1 MRSNKGKR
9 ATALAV
15 AFATLGISGQAAAA
29 DWVMLQA
36 MEPPTTT
43 HKFFGIGQL
52 SYTNYYGCD
61 KLQGL
66 VNPGTGSAT
75 TAHGLLN
82 GAYNA
87 MCRVGPEFRDQ
98 KADFNLDN
106 LAVGLRGNLIPGKI
120 NYFLMV
126 NFGQNAANYE
136 PLDTSR
142 DHLVSLTDA
151 TLTFS
156 YIPGVRVRA
165 GLMRKPGPEELY
177 QAVGATP
184 YIWASDF
191 IARVQ
196 TEKFVHTNSKG
207 TAFIPGQ
214 GYSNATASYSGWDA
228 DAGRDWGIQLFDAF
242 KFGKW
247 THTYALM
254 VGNGSGIHSV
264 NDYNSEKDLNLY
276 FSTEYDL
283 PGGMGPAKHGVK
295 GYAYHQRGTRNFEI
309 NAAGDHSRDF
319 DFTRHGFGVKALG
332 EIFGEG
338 RGRHRL
344 GLDLMYANGMIFYT
358 PTGNVVDEAFGG
370 QIQIGAEK
378 GNKARGITFDY
389 GWYLNEKWD
398 FGIRYA
404 RHDVLYKTIGTALWN
419 DADERIIKQLTFA
432 VNYNFS
438 PATRLTFNIEPRDAK
453 APNPVTVGPSAA
465 FRARATNNANI
476 VTDAVGARF
485 GLQVTHQF

>member
-1 MRSNKGKR
+1 MENKMGKQVVGM
-9 ATALAV
+9 AVALA
-15 AFATLGISGQAAAA
+15 ALGLSGRALPA

-43 HKFFGIGQL
+43 HKVFGIGQI
-52 SYTNYYGCD
+52 SYTNFHGCD
-61 KLQGL
+61 RMQGL
-66 VNPGTGSAT
+66 VNPNNGSAT
-75 TAHGLLN
+75 TAHGQLN

-87 MCRVGPEFRDQ
+87 LCRVGPEFRDRQ
-98 KADFNLDN
+98 DDFNLDN
-106 LAVGLRGNLIPGKI
+106 LAIGLRGNLIPGKI
-120 NYFLMV
+120 NYFLMA
-126 NFGQNAANYE
+126 NFGQNAANYA

-142 DHLVSLTDA
+142 DQLVSLTDA
-151 TLTFS
+151 TMTFS

-196 TEKFVHTNSKG
+196 TEKFVRTNSKG

-214 GYSNATASYSGWDA
+214 GYSNASASYTGWDA
-228 DAGRDWGIQLFDAF
+228 DAGRDWGIQFFDAF
-242 KFGKW
+242 KTGKW
-247 THTYALM
+247 THTYAAM
-254 VGNGSGIHSV
+254 VGNGSGIHSLR
-264 NDYNSEKDLNLY
+264 DYNSKKDLNLY

-283 PGGMGPAKHGVK
+283 PGGKGPAKHGVK
-295 GYAYHQRGTRNFEI
+295 GYVYHQRGTRNFEI
-309 NAAGDHSRDF
+309 SAAGDPSRDF

-332 EIFGEG
+332 ELFGQG
-338 RGRHRL
+338 RGKHRL
-344 GLDLMYANGMIFYT
+344 GVDFMYANGMIFYT

-370 QIQIGAEK
+370 QIQIAAEN
-378 GNKARGITFDY
+378 GNEARGITFDY
-389 GWYLNEKWD
+389 GWYMGDKWD

-404 RHDVLYKTIGTALWN
+404 RHDILHKNIGTATWG

-432 VNYNFS
+432 VNYNYS
-438 PATRLTFNIEPRDAK
+438 PATRITFNIEPRDAK
-453 APNPVTVGPSAA
+453 APNPVTTGPNAT
-465 FRARATNNANI
+465 FNARATNNANI
-476 VTDAVGARF
+476 VTDAVGTRF